1 MAYIR
6 FGEGFYMYPHVD
18 GGIECCWCEL
28 QTPRA
33 SVRFGTRAEA
43 IAHVREHAAAD
54 GDSYADVIEEIEG
67 DEDLAEAVSLADG
80 RAFP

>member
-6 FGEGFYMYPHVD
+6 FGEGFYMFPLCD
-18 GGIECCWCEL
+18 GGIECCCCEL

-43 IAHVREHAAAD
+43 IAHVRMHAAAD
-54 GDSYADVIEEIEG
+54 GDDYADVIEEI
-67 DEDLAEAVSLADG
+67 DADG
-80 RAFP
+80 RVP